1 MSCICFWLQWH
12 SDTDL
17 IQACKS
23 TLPRVDSDSQL
34 SSRKIVSN
42 TLPWGVWVGNSILH
56 PENSIRNLIV
66 ALTQF
71 ASWCLYYLCKGK
83 QAKHAKSL
91 VLKWLIKERPHCMW
105 YVQLTNLEGCVSFLK
120 DDNALQ
126 FPSIFSLRALVLFWT
141 PLSEDTSRHPL
152 SSLCGQPGFP
162 VPFPWRSL

>member
-1 MSCICFWLQWH
+1 M
-12 SDTDL
+12 
-17 IQACKS
+17 
-23 TLPRVDSDSQL
+23 
-34 SSRKIVSN
+34 
-42 TLPWGVWVGNSILH
+42 
-56 PENSIRNLIV
+56 

-71 ASWCLYYLCKGK
+71 ASWRLYYLCKGK

-141 PLSEDTSRHPL
+141 PLSEDTFRHPL
-152 SSLCGQPGFP
+152 SSLCASLVSQCLFHDAACNILLECATSLTQALQWMEKAMKSYDQPRQHIKKQRHYFANKGPSSQSYGFSSSH
-162 VPFPWRSL
+162 V